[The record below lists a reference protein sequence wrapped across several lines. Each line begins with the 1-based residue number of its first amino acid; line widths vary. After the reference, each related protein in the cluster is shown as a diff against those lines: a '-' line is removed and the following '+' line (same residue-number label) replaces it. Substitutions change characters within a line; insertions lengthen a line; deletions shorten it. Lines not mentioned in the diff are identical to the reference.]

1 MTVRIAGVADKEEV
15 FRLFRQ
21 AHQENGIM
29 PYDLS
34 RVDWW
39 IMRMLMPESIP
50 AWDTGPRGVI
60 GVIGEPDHIEGAAFL
75 VIGHIWYAT
84 KPHIEEL
91 AIYVDPQY
99 RRPIKGR
106 IGHHR
111 ALIEWMKE
119 QSVMT
124 GLPLFSGIMT
134 THRTEAKVKLY
145 ERMLPKVGAVFRF
158 DPITV
163 SSTGVA
169 NVMVH

>member
-1 MTVRIAGVADKEEV
+1 MLQPETV
-15 FRLFRQ
+15 
-21 AHQENGIM
+21 
-29 PYDLS
+29 
-34 RVDWW
+34 
-39 IMRMLMPESIP
+39 P

-75 VIGHIWYAT
+75 IIGHNWYAT
-84 KPHIEEL
+84 QPHNEEL
-91 AIYVDPQY
+91 AVYVDPKY
-99 RRPIKGR
+99 RFRK
-106 IGHHR
+106 HHR

-119 QSVMT
+119 QSVAT